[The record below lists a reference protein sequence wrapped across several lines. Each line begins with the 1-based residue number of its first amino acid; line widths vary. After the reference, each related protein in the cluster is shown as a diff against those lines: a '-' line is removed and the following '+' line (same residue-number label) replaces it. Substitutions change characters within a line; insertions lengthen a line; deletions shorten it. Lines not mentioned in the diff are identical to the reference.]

1 MESRKNRLEETKKK
15 KAKGVAMFALCS
27 VGVVLLLAAGMFIH
41 GAVQPDKSVQVA
53 TVGEKI
59 PVVPMSSVAEPGL
72 ESKQEAKE
80 EPQEA
85 AKAMPDEESADDNPY
100 GIDPNKPMIALT
112 FDDGPSKYTWDIVN
126 TLQAHKA
133 RATFF
138 VLGNR
143 VPTHQAAID
152 NVLANHNEIASH
164 SMAHKNL
171 TKLSAVEMTGQIRP
185 VDEALQQQHAY
196 TPTLFRVPYGAKNES
211 VQETLKAEGKPI
223 IGWSVD
229 PYDWKVKDKDK
240 VVEHILS
247 HVQDGDIVLMHD
259 IYQPTAEAVAELV
272 PALQE
277 KGYQLVTVSE
287 LAKFR
292 NVSLEAGEYYRSMP
306 PRGEK

>member
-1 MESRKNRLEETKKK
+1 MEGRKNRLEETKKK
-15 KAKGVAMFALCS
+15 KAKGVAMCVLCS

-53 TVGEKI
+53 TVGGKI
-59 PVVPMSSVAEPGL
+59 PVPVSSAAEPTSDSKE
-72 ESKQEAKE
+72 ESKAET
-80 EPQEA
+80 EA
-85 AKAMPDEESADDNPY
+85 APDKEAADDNPY
-100 GIDPNKPMIALT
+100 GIDPNRPMIALT
-112 FDDGPSKYTWDIVN
+112 FDDGPSKYTWDIVK

-196 TPTLFRVPYGAKNES
+196 TPALFRVPYGAKNES

>member
-1 MESRKNRLEETKKK
+1 MEDRKNRLAETKKR
-15 KAKGVAMFALCS
+15 KAKEIATFTLCSAGVA
-27 VGVVLLLAAGMFIH
+27 LLLTVGLFVH
-41 GAVQPDKSVQVA
+41 GAVQTDKSVQVA

-59 PVVPMSSVAEPGL
+59 PVVTMPPTTEPSSEPKEEL
-72 ESKQEAKE
+72 KE
-80 EPQEA
+80 EPKGEA
-85 AKAMPDEESADDNPY
+85 LPAEEPADDNPY

-112 FDDGPSKYTWDIVN
+112 FDDGPSKYTWDIVK

-171 TKLSAVEMTGQIRP
+171 TKLSAAEMVEQIRP
-185 VDEALQQQHAY
+185 VDEALQQQHKY
-196 TPTLFRVPYGAKNES
+196 TPALFRVPYGAKNES
-211 VQETLKAEGKPI
+211 VQEVLKAEGKPI

-292 NVSLEAGEYYRSMP
+292 NVPLEAGAYYRSIP
-306 PRGEK
+306 PSEEKRE